1 MAHITARA
9 NVEGNLTRVAVLF
22 EIEIQ
27 KKYISKWFAEFAI
40 IDKQSSKLE
49 SLMAYSNI
57 DTARFSTE
65 DVEDMEAPSTD
76 EVLLSVPKA
85 PDHSRQ
91 ILFG

>member
-1 MAHITARA
+1 M
-9 NVEGNLTRVAVLF
+9 EGNLTRVAVPF

-27 KKYISKWFAEFAI
+27 KNILANGLRNLLLLISKVQ
-40 IDKQSSKLE
+40 KME

-91 ILFG
+91 ILFC